1 MEYDGLL
8 SCQGLRAESL
18 QQPLRWICYEADK
31 QGHCRYCTLLYSEG
45 HVGWFFVTTEV
56 IDLRS
61 FSEGSRSSGRCD
73 SAPSLPLPT
82 KETKRFKV
90 DQRIYTYIVVLSL
103 EQDGRLWDYL
113 AEPLSCPTL
122 IVVAIIGHKGFVSS
136 PFARVLEHVP
146 RKIKWDVRPK
156 RRALPELIVS
166 LARQDCLF
174 AMLFGAR
181 YS

>member
-31 QGHCRYCTLLYSEG
+31 KGHCRYCTLLYSEG

-90 DQRIYTYIVVLSL
+90 DQRIYTYIVVLKPRARWTTMGLPSRAAFMSNSHSGCDYRAQRICFVTVRTRSRTRSA
-103 EQDGRLWDYL
+103 EDQVGRS
-113 AEPLSCPTL
+113 AK
-122 IVVAIIGHKGFVSS
+122 ASS
-136 PFARVLEHVP
+136 APRTHCIAR
-146 RKIKWDVRPK
+146 
-156 RRALPELIVS
+156 
-166 LARQDCLF
+166 
-174 AMLFGAR
+174 
-181 YS
+181 